1 MTASSASKPAY
12 FIAQAIPY
20 VNGRPHVGHA
30 LEAVLADAYAR
41 FHRQASDDV
50 FFLSGS
56 DENSLKNVQAAE
68 ALGMP
73 TQELVDRNV
82 RVFPELYAALNLSN
96 DDFIRT
102 SVEARHIAGAQ
113 KIWEAMVAA
122 GDVYTKSYSGLY
134 CVGCE
139 QFYTQDEL
147 VEGRCPEHG
156 TVPELV
162 EEENAFFRL
171 SRYQGQLHDLIASDE
186 LKVYPKE
193 RKNEVLRF
201 IEAGLEDFSISRSRE
216 RAHGWG
222 IAVPGDP
229 SQVMYVWVDALSNYI
244 TALDYASDGA
254 DFARYW
260 LGARERVQVI
270 GKGILRFHAVYWP
283 AMLLSA
289 GLPAP
294 THVVVHGYLTIDG
307 QKMSKSLGNVVD
319 PLEVA
324 EQYGADPLRY
334 YLLRDISPFN
344 DGDFSVEKLL
354 HRYRADLAN
363 DLGNLLNR
371 TVSMLHRYRDGVVPG
386 VNPEASGAIED
397 ELVQTIAVASA
408 RAELAM
414 AEYNPQEALT
424 AIWDVVTRA
433 NAYVEVTAPWQLSK
447 SEQDGSQPAGRLDT
461 VLSALAI
468 TLARIAYLLEPFL
481 PETSRKITDQ
491 LGSSGVGYAPQPGQ
505 RVAQPQPIF
514 PRFEE
519 G

>member
-1 MTASSASKPAY
+1 MTAPNADRQPY

-41 FHRQASDDV
+41 FHRQVGDDV

-68 ALGMP
+68 AMGIP

-82 RVFPELYAALNLSN
+82 QVFQELYAALGLSN

-102 SVEARHIAGAQ
+102 SVEARHIEGAK

-139 QFYTQDEL
+139 QFYTPDEL

-162 EEENAFFRL
+162 EEANAFFRL

-186 LKVYPKE
+186 VRIVPRE

-222 IAVPGDP
+222 IAVPDDP
-229 SQVMYVWVDALSNYI
+229 GQVMYVWVDALSNYI
-244 TALDYASDGA
+244 TALDYANDGDA
-254 DFARYW
+254 FARYW
-260 LGARERVQVI
+260 LGSRERVQVI
-270 GKGILRFHAVYWP
+270 GKGILRFHAIYWP
-283 AMLLSA
+283 AMLLSV
-289 GLPAP
+289 GLPVP
-294 THVVVHGYLTIDG
+294 THVVVHGYLTVDG
-307 QKMSKSLGNVVD
+307 QKMSKSLGNTVD
-319 PLEVA
+319 PLAVA
-324 EQYGADPLRY
+324 GEYGADPLRY

-344 DGDFSVEKLL
+344 DGDFSVDKLL
-354 HRYRADLAN
+354 GRYRADLAN

-371 TVSMLHRYRDGVVPG
+371 TVSMLQRYRDGAVPG
-386 VNPEASGAIED
+386 VRPEASEPIED
-397 ELVQTIAVASA
+397 ELVQVIAVASA
-408 RAELAM
+408 RVELAM
-414 AEYNPQEALT
+414 AEYNPQEALA
-424 AIWDVVTRA
+424 AIWDIVSRA
-433 NAYVEVTAPWQLSK
+433 NAYVEVTAPWQLAK
-447 SEQDGSQPAGRLDT
+447 LEKDGAPPGRLDT
-461 VLSALAI
+461 VLTALAI
-468 TLARIAYLLEPFL
+468 TLARIAFLLEPFL

-491 LGSSGVGYAPQPGQ
+491 LGGGGIGAAPRPGQ
-505 RVAQPQPIF
+505 RVAEPKPIF
-514 PRFEE
+514 PRFEDA
-519 G
+519 

>member
-1 MTASSASKPAY
+1 MSAKPSY

-41 FHRQASDDV
+41 FHRQAGDDV

-68 ALGMP
+68 ALGIP

-82 RVFPELYAALNLSN
+82 QWFQELYAALDLSN

-102 SVEARHIAGAQ
+102 SVDQRHIEGAK

-122 GDVYTKSYSGLY
+122 GDVYTKTYSGLY

-139 QFYTQDEL
+139 QFYTPDEL
-147 VEGRCPEHG
+147 VDGRCPEHG
-156 TVPELV
+156 TVPDVV

-171 SRYQGQLHDLIASDE
+171 SRYQQQLQDLISRDQIRI
-186 LKVYPKE
+186 YPKE

-201 IEAGLEDFSISRSRE
+201 IEAGLEDFSISRSHQ

-222 IAVPGDP
+222 IPVPDDP
-229 SQVMYVWVDALSNYI
+229 GQVMYVWVDALANYI
-244 TALDYASDGA
+244 TALDYASDGEA
-254 DFARYW
+254 FQRYW
-260 LGARERVQVI
+260 LESRDRVQVI

-289 GLPAP
+289 GLPVP

-319 PLEVA
+319 PIEVA
-324 EQYGADPLRY
+324 GQYGADPLRY

-354 HRYRADLAN
+354 NRYRADLAN

-371 TVSMLHRYRDGVVPG
+371 AVSMIQRYRDGEIPR
-386 VNPEASGAIED
+386 VNPEATGSIED
-397 ELVQTIAVASA
+397 ELVQAIAVASA
-408 RAELAM
+408 RVEMAM
-414 AEYNPQEALT
+414 TEYNPQEALA

-433 NAYVEVTAPWQLSK
+433 NAYVEVTAPWQISRA
-447 SEQDGSQPAGRLDT
+447 ERDGSQPPGRLDT
-461 VLSALAI
+461 VLAALAI
-468 TLARIAYLLEPFL
+468 TLSRIAYLLEPFL

-491 LGSSGVGYAPQPGQ
+491 LGGTAVGTPPTPGQ

-514 PRFEE
+514 PRFDGE
-519 G
+519 